1 MKNFMKT
8 DSRTPSRWG
17 LSFLG
22 CLESMMQNRQIDQPL
37 RLMIKHC
44 LTLNFMIRKA
54 KYKMWYTCFSTLSS
68 VSQSCPTLWP
78 HGLQHARPPCP
89 SPAPGVYPN
98 PCPLSWWCHP
108 IISSSVVPFF
118 SCPQSFPASASTL
131 RIKWPEYWSFSFS
144 ISPSNSELWVDFYV
158 TPQIWIPCV
167 RLRLR
172 FISVPVNIQCSSTN
186 LLKRPSFLHGG
197 ALTLLS
203 KISLIYL
210 CGHSFNIRFAF
221 LLF

>member
-1 MKNFMKT
+1 MQSNQVTFYKSCNNIKNFMKT

-68 VSQSCPTLWP
+68 VSQSCPTFQP
-78 HGLQHARPPCP
+78 HEPQNARPPCP
-89 SPAPGVYPN
+89 SPTPGVHLN

-108 IISSSVVPFF
+108 TIPSSVVPC
-118 SCPQSFPASASTL
+118 SSRPQSFPASGSFQLSQLFDSGGQNIGVSASTSAL
-131 RIKWPEYWSFSFS
+131 PM
-144 ISPSNSELWVDFYV
+144 
-158 TPQIWIPCV
+158 
-167 RLRLR
+167 
-172 FISVPVNIQCSSTN
+172 NIQDW
-186 LLKRPSFLHGG
+186 
-197 ALTLLS
+197 
-203 KISLIYL
+203 SL
-210 CGHSFNIRFAF
+210 
-221 LLF
+221 

>member
-68 VSQSCPTLWP
+68 VSQSCPTFQP
-78 HGLQHARPPCP
+78 HELQNARPPCP
-89 SPAPGVYPN
+89 SPTPGVHLN

-108 IISSSVVPFF
+108 TIPSSVVPC
-118 SCPQSFPASASTL
+118 SSRPQSFQGTSVFKFHGCSYHPQWFSEPKK
-131 RIKWPEYWSFSFS
+131 IKFITVS
-144 ISPSNSELWVDFYV
+144 IVCPSIWHELV
-158 TPQIWIPCV
+158 
-167 RLRLR
+167 
-172 FISVPVNIQCSSTN
+172 
-186 LLKRPSFLHGG
+186 
-197 ALTLLS
+197 
-203 KISLIYL
+203 
-210 CGHSFNIRFAF
+210 
-221 LLF
+221 

>member
-68 VSQSCPTLWP
+68 VSQSCPTFQP
-78 HGLQHARPPCP
+78 HEPQNARPPCP
-89 SPAPGVYPN
+89 SPTPGVHLN

-108 IISSSVVPFF
+108 TIPSSVVPC
-118 SCPQSFPASASTL
+118 SSRPQSFPASGSFQMSSALHIRSP
-131 RIKWPEYWSFSFS
+131 KYWSFSFN
-144 ISPSNSELWVDFYV
+144 ISPSSENPGL
-158 TPQIWIPCV
+158 
-167 RLRLR
+167 
-172 FISVPVNIQCSSTN
+172 ISFRMDWLD
-186 LLKRPSFLHGG
+186 LLAVQGTLKSLHQHH
-197 ALTLLS
+197 
-203 KISLIYL
+203 SLK
-210 CGHSFNIRFAF
+210 A
-221 LLF
+221 